1 MTQKKFTYPTSEKLK
16 SKKRIAELFAN
27 GKSVKSFPLRLIYI
41 SIKEDESVN
50 RNFGVSVSKRN
61 FRKAVH
67 RNRVK
72 RLMRECYRLN
82 QHLLET
88 STNQG
93 FALMMI
99 YQNNQLPEFNALM
112 KATQKL
118 FQKFQIAIAESTP
131 SIQ

>member
-1 MTQKKFTYPTSEKLK
+1 MTQKKFTYPTSDKLK
-16 SKKRIAELFAN
+16 SKKRIGQLFAE
-27 GKSVKSFPLRLIYI
+27 GKAVKSFPLRLIYSPI
-41 SIKEDESVN
+41 NEEENVH

-88 STNQG
+88 PTNKG
-93 FALMMI
+93 YALMMI
-99 YQNNQLPEFNALM
+99 YQNNELPEFNALM

-118 FQKFQIAIAESTP
+118 LQKFQIAVSENPIP
-131 SIQ
+131 S

>member
-1 MTQKKFTYPTSEKLK
+1 MMQKKFTYPTSDKLK
-16 SKKRIAELFAN
+16 SKKRIGQLFAK
-27 GKSVKSFPLRLIYI
+27 GKAVKSFPLRLIYI
-41 SIKEDESVN
+41 PINEEEKVQ

-88 STNQG
+88 PTNKG
-93 FALMMI
+93 YALMMI
-99 YQNNQLPEFNALM
+99 YQNNELPEFNALM

-118 FQKFQIAIAESTP
+118 FQKFQIAVSENPIP
-131 SIQ
+131 S